1 MPLNPT
7 RTGPAIRQHLQPL
20 YQGPSEDTFAAHHA
34 LDWMK
39 WPLDSHTSHDP
50 HTWNVQQ
57 TAQWIT
63 SIGLA
68 EYAPAFEE
76 HCVDGCVL
84 FYITEEDFEHK
95 MGITKLGLR
104 KKLLLA
110 RIWLLNEYRKSQA
123 ILASAHAK
131 KKRALGKLT
140 AVSALSPRSRPI
152 SLFDDGEDDD
162 WKNDQMLVE
171 GNLPKW
177 QGKFFKK
184 LRNISGGMVLV
195 LELLMSL
202 IRLNPL
208 LHLISL
214 LPLLFGMS
222 TGAAEACKL

>member
-1 MPLNPT
+1 
-7 RTGPAIRQHLQPL
+7 
-20 YQGPSEDTFAAHHA
+20 
-34 LDWMK
+34 MK
-39 WPLDSHTSHDP
+39 WPNSNISHDP

-57 TAQWIT
+57 TAQWVS

-68 EYAPAFEE
+68 EYSPVFEE

-95 MGITKLGLR
+95 MGVTKLGLR

-123 ILASAHAK
+123 ILTSAHAK

-140 AVSALSPRSRPI
+140 AMSALSPTATLSPLERSI
-152 SLFDDGEDDD
+152 SFVDDGEDDD
-162 WKNDQMLVE
+162 WKSDQMLVE

-177 QGKFFKK
+177 QGKMFKK
-184 LRNISGGMVLV
+184 MRNISGGMVLL
-195 LELLMSL
+195 LELIMSL

-214 LPLLFGMS
+214 LPLLFSVS
-222 TGAAEACKL
+222 TGAANACKL